1 MRNDL
6 ERYVI
11 EVNGIAKA
19 EYPIFVKALKA
30 SLQLRQELPKC
41 RIKLR
46 DAYQCQNKQCGIVLT
61 DGQVDHKI
69 ALAFG
74 GSDDDDNLQYL
85 CKRCNQAKGLAESR
99 GVQLVNPSDFNPDN
113 ARRVKINEGDSF
125 FNIGEAFS
133 SEYGRG
139 RVKA

>member
-1 MRNDL
+1 MPDKPRQITPMHSPRDESPWQRTRKVQRVTGRALQRRN
-6 ERYVI
+6 
-11 EVNGIAKA
+11 A
-19 EYPIFVKALKA
+19 
-30 SLQLRQELPKC
+30 

-46 DAYQCQNKQCGIVLT
+46 DVYQCQNKQCGIVLT
-61 DGQVDHKI
+61 DGQVDHKV

-99 GVQLVNPSDFNPDN
+99 GVQLVNPSDFNPEN
-113 ARRVKINEGDSF
+113 ARRVKTTEGDSF

-133 SEYGRG
+133 LEYGRG